1 TFQNF
6 IASATVRTDFEKDFK
21 LKIPIK
27 TSTQFSYD
35 YRKNVYKRFAAYGY
49 NAPSYYPWNAS
60 QAGVYKVFSDYVEP
74 FITYGFLVNQRFE
87 YS

>member
-1 TFQNF
+1 RYEKQQLNQNATYNQTWISFYNPNAAADGSTTGEIDNYNERTTFQNF

-35 YRKNVYKRFAAYGY
+35 YRKNVYKRFAA
-49 NAPSYYPWNAS
+49 
-60 QAGVYKVFSDYVEP
+60 
-74 FITYGFLVNQRFE
+74 
-87 YS
+87 